1 MGVCVIK
8 TSPFWMTTTT
18 PTPVHLLDL
27 ADDVLGCIVN
37 SIEALEQDV
46 VFVAL
51 ACRRL
56 LAALRTI
63 VRERDIALRTA
74 LHLLPAPV
82 VKLCTH
88 VEGLFL
94 SAARMQYCA
103 AHARSLG
110 VTQAMGLV
118 RPSLSPDNLPTGSL
132 WHLIKAAPFRTIM
145 DFYWYECEGF
155 DRRMR
160 FDMGLLENRALVMFA
175 AAHGRM
181 DILYTLERGVPNQL
195 DEVLFAPSAIMPVLG
210 ITSVGPPCTKR
221 HFHSLMTMLVRPAVR
236 HQQHEVLAW
245 IEERALRILHYK
257 GVHAKTDVITFG
269 GVRVHKDFFNVSWS
283 PMAQDVA
290 HQFGQL
296 VEDAARAGNTAV
308 FARALR
314 GIKLM
319 WAKEPAGWISRF
331 FLWMVGTVFAV
342 RAGSGAVVRLLLD
355 WRNENTGTVCAMG
368 GFIPG
373 HRLDLLDVVQ
383 MFDDDFVGPDTVFCL
398 GDADYYAWLLE
409 ESQTVPQG
417 QSFLGRWVSEMGQE
431 DDFCPS
437 APLATCDSLVGSA
450 DRQRQHARGHAS
462 ILEGLPR
469 LVAEPAGRWGNRLSP
484 ETYAFYSPL
493 AQRAHALAPTRFEL
507 GIARVMEH
515 WLHCILYGGHTMIF
529 TAYGQNVILGV
540 AMAGTAMLP
549 VYKRLV
555 DRFAGHKAALKELGF
570 TILVH
575 LEHALSSARGHCEAF
590 VVSLADFGWRHG
602 LLKRTDIVQVFG
614 DIALND
620 PHLLAEGKPVAQTI
634 RAIGKQL
641 GLLKA

>member
-1 MGVCVIK
+1 MA
-8 TSPFWMTTTT
+8 TAT
-18 PTPVHLLDL
+18 PPTIPVRLLDL
-27 ADDVLGCIVN
+27 GDDELECIVDG
-37 SIEALEQDV
+37 IQALEQDV

-51 ACRRL
+51 ACRRF
-56 LAALRTI
+56 LAAVRPVI
-63 VRERDIALRTA
+63 RERDYACRKA
-74 LHLLPAPV
+74 LHLLPAST

-88 VEGLFL
+88 VDGMFL

-103 AHARSLG
+103 THARSLG

-132 WHLIKAAPFRTIM
+132 WHLIKAAPHQTIM
-145 DFYWYECEGF
+145 DFYWYERENFG
-155 DRRMR
+155 RTR
-160 FDMGLLENRALVMFA
+160 FDMGLLENRALIMFA
-175 AAHGRM
+175 VAHGRM
-181 DILYTLERGVPNQL
+181 DVLYTLERGVPNQL
-195 DEVLFAPSAIMPVLG
+195 DEVLFAPSAIMPMLG
-210 ITSVGPPCTKR
+210 VTSVGPPCTKR

-236 HQQHEVLAW
+236 HCQHEVLAW
-245 IEERALRILHYK
+245 IENRALRILHYK
-257 GVHAKTDVITFG
+257 GIHAKTDVITFG
-269 GVRVHKDFFNVSWS
+269 GVRVHKDFFNIGWS

-296 VEDAARAGNTAV
+296 VEDAARAGNIPV

-319 WAKEPAGWISRF
+319 WAKQPASWISRF
-331 FLWMVGTVFAV
+331 FMWMVGTVFAV
-342 RAGSGAVVRLLLD
+342 RAGSGAVVRLILE
-355 WRNENTGTVCAMG
+355 WRNENVATVSAMG

-373 HRLDLLDVVQ
+373 HRLDLLDVTQ

-398 GDADYYAWLLE
+398 GDTDYYAWLLE
-409 ESQTVPQG
+409 ESQTVPRG
-417 QSFLGRWVSEMGQE
+417 QSFLGRWVAEMGHE
-431 DDFCPS
+431 DDFSPS
-437 APLATCDSLVGSA
+437 APLATCDCLVACA
-450 DRQRQHARGHAS
+450 DRMRQHARGHAS

-493 AQRAHALAPTRFEL
+493 AQRANALAPTRFEL
-507 GIARVMEH
+507 GIALVMEH
-515 WLHCILYGGHTMIF
+515 WLHCILHGGHAMVYTP
-529 TAYGQNVILGV
+529 YGQNVILGV

-555 DRFAGHKAALKELGF
+555 ARFADDKGALKELGF

-575 LEHALSSARGHCEAF
+575 LEHALSSARGHCETF
-590 VVSLADFGWRHG
+590 VVSLANFGYRHG
-602 LLKRTDIVQVFG
+602 LLKRSEIVQVFG

-620 PHLLAEGKPVAQTI
+620 PHLLAEGKPVPQTI

-641 GLLKA
+641 GLLSPN

>member
-1 MGVCVIK
+1 
-8 TSPFWMTTTT
+8 MTTM
-18 PTPVHLLDL
+18 PAPVHLLDL

-51 ACRRL
+51 VCRRL

-63 VRERDIALRTA
+63 VRERNTALRKA

-132 WHLIKAAPFRTIM
+132 WHLIKAAPHRTIM
-145 DFYWYECEGF
+145 DFYWYEREGF

-160 FDMGLLENRALVMFA
+160 FDMGLLENRALIMFA

-181 DILYTLERGVPNQL
+181 DVLYTLERGVPNQL
-195 DEVLFAPSAIMPVLG
+195 DEVLFAPSAIMPMLG

-236 HQQHEVLAW
+236 HQQHQVLAW
-245 IEERALRILHYK
+245 IEERALRILYYK
-257 GVHAKTDVITFG
+257 DVHAKTDVITFG
-269 GVRVHKDFFNVSWS
+269 GVRVHKDFFNVGWS

-296 VEDAARAGNTAV
+296 VEDAARGGNTAV

-355 WRNENTGTVCAMG
+355 WRNENQGTVCAMG
-368 GFIPG
+368 GFITG
-373 HRLDLLDVVQ
+373 HRLDLLDVVR
-383 MFDDDFVGPDTVFCL
+383 MFDDDFVGADSVLCA
-398 GDADYYAWLLE
+398 GDPDYYAWLLQ
-409 ESQTVPQG
+409 ESQMVPIG
-417 QSFLGRWVSEMGQE
+417 QSFLGRWSMEMGIE
-431 DDFCPS
+431 DDFSPS
-437 APLATCDSLVGSA
+437 APLATCANLIRCA
-450 DRQRQHARGHAS
+450 DRTRSHQRGYTSVH
-462 ILEGLPR
+462 EGLPK

-493 AQRAHALAPTRFEL
+493 AQRAHALAPTQFEL
-507 GIARVMEH
+507 GLARVMEH
-515 WLHCILYGGHTMIF
+515 FLRCIFEKGHEMLGTVYGNEVT
-529 TAYGQNVILGV
+529 LG
-540 AMAGTAMLP
+540 AMMAGTAMLP
-549 VYKRLV
+549 VYERLA
-555 DRFAGHKAALKELGF
+555 DEFTWYKPAKKELGYM
-570 TILVH
+570 LVAH
-575 LEHALSSARGHCEAF
+575 IELALSSARGHCEAF
-590 VVSLADFGWRHG
+590 VLSLADFGWRRG

-620 PHLLAEGKPVAQTI
+620 PHLLAEGKPVPQTI

>member
-1 MGVCVIK
+1 MR
-8 TSPFWMTTTT
+8 
-18 PTPVHLLDL
+18 LLDL
-27 ADDVLGCIVN
+27 GDDELGCIVN

-51 ACRRL
+51 VCRRL
-56 LAALRTI
+56 LAVLRPI
-63 VRERDIALRTA
+63 VRERDNACRAALR
-74 LHLLPAPV
+74 LLPAPI

-88 VEGLFL
+88 VEGMFL
-94 SAARMQYCA
+94 SAARMRYCA
-103 AHARSLG
+103 THARSLG

-132 WHLIKAAPFRTIM
+132 WHLIKAAPHQTIM
-145 DFYWYECEGF
+145 DFYWYEREGF
-155 DRRMR
+155 GRTR
-160 FDMGLLENRALVMFA
+160 FDMGLLENRALIMFA
-175 AAHGRM
+175 VAHGRM

-195 DEVLFAPSAIMPVLG
+195 DEVLFAPSAIIPMLG

-245 IEERALRILHYK
+245 IEERALRMLHYK
-257 GVHAKTDVITFG
+257 GIHAKTDVITFG
-269 GVRVHKDFFNVSWS
+269 GVRVHKDFFNIGWS

-296 VEDAARAGNTAV
+296 VEDAARGGNVPV

-319 WAKEPAGWISRF
+319 WAKEPASWISRF
-331 FLWMVGTVFAV
+331 FMWMVGTVFAV
-342 RAGSGAVVRLLLD
+342 RAGSGAVVRLILE
-355 WRNENTGTVCAMG
+355 WRIENMGTVSAMG

-373 HRLDLLDVVQ
+373 HRLDLLDVTQ

-398 GDADYYAWLLE
+398 GDADYYAWLLMD
-409 ESQTVPQG
+409 SQTVPRG
-417 QSFLGRWVSEMGQE
+417 QSFLGRWVAEMGHE
-431 DDFCPS
+431 DDFSPS
-437 APLATCDSLVGSA
+437 EPLATCDSLVGSA

-462 ILEGLPR
+462 LLEGLPR

-515 WLHCILYGGHTMIF
+515 WLHCILHGGHAMIY
-529 TAYGQNVILGV
+529 TAEGPNVILGV

-555 DRFAGHKAALKELGF
+555 DKFAGYKAALKELGF
-570 TILVH
+570 TILFH

-590 VVSLADFGWRHG
+590 VVSLADFGYRHG
-602 LLKRTDIVQVFG
+602 LLKRSEIVQVFG

-620 PHLLAEGKPVAQTI
+620 PHLLAEGKPVPQTI

-641 GLLKA
+641 GLLNSNESVL

>member
-1 MGVCVIK
+1 
-8 TSPFWMTTTT
+8 MTTATT
-18 PTPVHLLDL
+18 PTPVRLLDL
-27 ADDVLGCIVN
+27 GDDELGCIVN

-132 WHLIKAAPFRTIM
+132 WHLIKAAPFRTIV
-145 DFYWYECEGF
+145 DFYWFEREGF
-155 DRRMR
+155 GRRMR

-181 DILYTLERGVPNQL
+181 DLLYTLERGVPNQL
-195 DEVLFAPSAIMPVLG
+195 DEVLFAPSAIMPMLG

-257 GVHAKTDVITFG
+257 GIHAKTDVITFG

-314 GIKLM
+314 GIKVM

-342 RAGSGAVVRLLLD
+342 RAGSGAVVRLLLE

-368 GFIPG
+368 GFMTG
-373 HRLDLLDVVQ
+373 HRLDLVDVVQ
-383 MFDDDFVGPDTVFCL
+383 MFDDDFVGPDSVLCA
-398 GDADYYAWLLE
+398 GDPDYCAWLLE
-409 ESQTVPQG
+409 ESQIVPVG
-417 QSFLGRWVSEMGQE
+417 QSFLGRWRTEMGIE
-431 DDFCPS
+431 DDFSPS
-437 APLATCDSLVGSA
+437 APMATCANLIRCA
-450 DRQRQHARGHAS
+450 DRSRNHQRGYTSVH
-462 ILEGLPR
+462 EGLPK

-484 ETYAFYSPL
+484 ETYAFHSPL
-493 AQRAHALAPTRFEL
+493 ARRAHALAPTEFEL
-507 GIARVMEH
+507 GLACVMEH
-515 WLHCILYGGHTMIF
+515 LLRNILEKGDSVMGRP
-529 TAYGQNVILGV
+529 YGQEV
-540 AMAGTAMLP
+540 AMGVSMLGTAMMP
-549 VYKRLV
+549 VYKRLA
-555 DRFAGHKAALKELGF
+555 DEFACYRSSKKELGYV
-570 TILVH
+570 LMAH
-575 LEHALSSARGHCEAF
+575 LELALCSARGHCEAF
-590 VVSLADFGWRHG
+590 VVSLADFGLHRG
-602 LLKRTDIVQVFG
+602 LLKRSEIVEVFG

-620 PHLLAEGKPVAQTI
+620 PHLLAEGRAVPKTI

>member
-1 MGVCVIK
+1 MA
-8 TSPFWMTTTT
+8 TTTT
-18 PTPVHLLDL
+18 STIFTIPVCLLDL
-27 ADDVLGCIVN
+27 GDDELECIVN
-37 SIEALEQDV
+37 SIQGLEQDV

-51 ACRRL
+51 ACKRL
-56 LAALRTI
+56 LAAMRPVI
-63 VRERDIALRTA
+63 RQRDDACRKA
-74 LHLLPAPV
+74 LHLLPAST

-145 DFYWYECEGF
+145 DFYWYEREGF
-155 DRRMR
+155 GRRMR
-160 FDMGLLENRALVMFA
+160 FDMGLLENRALIMFA

-195 DEVLFAPSAIMPVLG
+195 DEVLFAPSAIMPMLG

-257 GVHAKTDVITFG
+257 GIHAKTDVITFG

-296 VEDAARAGNTAV
+296 VEDAARTGNTPV

-319 WAKEPAGWISRF
+319 WAKEPASWISRF

-342 RAGSGAVVRLLLD
+342 RAGSGGVVRLLLD
-355 WRNENTGTVCAMG
+355 WRNENQGAVCAMG
-368 GFIPG
+368 GFITG
-373 HRLDLLDVVQ
+373 HRLDLEDVVQ
-383 MFDDDFVGPDTVFCL
+383 MFDDDFVGADSVLCA
-398 GDADYYAWLLE
+398 GDPDYYAWLLE
-409 ESQTVPQG
+409 ESQTVPIG
-417 QSFLGRWVSEMGQE
+417 QSFLGRWSMEMGIE

-437 APLATCDSLVGSA
+437 APLATCANLIRSA
-450 DRQRQHARGHAS
+450 DHSRNHQRGYTSVH
-462 ILEGLPR
+462 EGLPA

-484 ETYAFYSPL
+484 ETYAFHSPL
-493 AQRAHALAPTRFEL
+493 ARRAHALAPTQFQL
-507 GIARVMEH
+507 GLAHVMEH
-515 WLHCILYGGHTMIF
+515 FLRCIFNGGHKMIGTVYGGDVT
-529 TAYGQNVILGV
+529 LG
-540 AMAGTAMLP
+540 AMMTGTAMMP
-549 VYKRLV
+549 VYARLA
-555 DRFAGHKAALKELGF
+555 DEFEWHRPARKELGYV
-570 TILVH
+570 LMAH
-575 LEHALSSARGHCEAF
+575 LELALSSARGHCEAF
-590 VVSLADFGWRHG
+590 LVSLADFGFRRG
-602 LLKRTDIVQVFG
+602 LLKRAEIVQVFG

-620 PHLLAEGKPVAQTI
+620 PHLLAEGKPVPKTI

-641 GLLKA
+641 GLLNARAH

>member
-1 MGVCVIK
+1 
-8 TSPFWMTTTT
+8 MTTM

-27 ADDVLGCIVN
+27 ADDVLECIVN

-63 VRERDIALRTA
+63 VCERDMALRKA

-110 VTQAMGLV
+110 VTQAVGLV
-118 RPSLSPDNLPTGSL
+118 RPSLSPDNMPTGSL

-145 DFYWYECEGF
+145 DFYWYEREGF
-155 DRRMR
+155 DRRMQ

-195 DEVLFAPSAIMPVLG
+195 DEVLFAPSAIMPMLG

-314 GIKLM
+314 GIRLM

-331 FLWMVGTVFAV
+331 FMWMVGTVFGV
-342 RAGSGAVVRLLLD
+342 RAGSGAVVRMLLD
-355 WRNENTGTVCAMG
+355 WRDENQETVCAMG
-368 GFIPG
+368 GFMTG
-373 HRLDLLDVVQ
+373 HRLDLTDVVTL
-383 MFDDDFVGPDTVFCL
+383 FYDDFVGADSVLCA
-398 GDADYYAWLLE
+398 GDPDYYAWLLE
-409 ESQTVPQG
+409 ESQIVLDE
-417 QSFLGRWVSEMGQE
+417 QSFLGRWSIGIGIE
-431 DDFCPS
+431 DAFSPS
-437 APLATCDSLVGSA
+437 APLETCANLIRCA
-450 DRQRQHARGHAS
+450 DRTRSHQRGYESVH
-462 ILEGLPR
+462 EGLPK

-484 ETYAFYSPL
+484 ETYAFHSPL
-493 AQRAHALAPTRFEL
+493 ARRAHALAPTQFEL
-507 GIARVMEH
+507 GLARVMEH
-515 WLHCILYGGHTMIF
+515 FLRCILEKGHSMIG
-529 TAYGQNVILGV
+529 TVCGPEVTLG
-540 AMAGTAMLP
+540 AMMAGTAMLP
-549 VYKRLV
+549 VYERLADEFV
-555 DRFAGHKAALKELGF
+555 CHRSSKKEFGYVLMA
-570 TILVH
+570 H
-575 LEHALSSARGHCEAF
+575 LELALSSARGHCEAF
-590 VVSLADFGWRHG
+590 VVSLADFGFRRG
-602 LLKRTDIVQVFG
+602 LLKSTEIVEVFG

-620 PHLLAEGKPVAQTI
+620 PHLLAEGKPVPRTI